1 MAKLKSAYTGGLIE
15 IEESQVA
22 RFVEQGWLPVDEKPK
37 KKTPKKKTEKK

>member
-22 RFVEQGWLPVDEKPK
+22 RFVEQGWLRVDDKP